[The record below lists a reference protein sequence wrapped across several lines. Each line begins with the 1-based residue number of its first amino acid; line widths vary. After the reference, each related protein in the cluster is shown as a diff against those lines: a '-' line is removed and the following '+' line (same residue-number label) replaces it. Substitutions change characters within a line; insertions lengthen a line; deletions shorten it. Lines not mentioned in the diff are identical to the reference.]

1 MKKKKEL
8 VLLAIYWLVFLMSF
22 YGTFQLRIYMNY
34 NPNTIDVNFF
44 GLTMTSIDDVINLR
58 LIFIML
64 SIATLLASFAMI
76 YLIVNYN
83 LQVVEHE
90 KPMEKLDHEVKEM
103 LEKPT

>member
-1 MKKKKEL
+1 
-8 VLLAIYWLVFLMSF
+8 
-22 YGTFQLRIYMNY
+22 MNY

-44 GLTMTSIDDVINLR
+44 GLKMTSIDDVTNLR

-64 SIATLLASFAMI
+64 SISTLLASFAMI

-90 KPMEKLDHEVKEM
+90 KPIEKLDHEVKEI
-103 LEKPT
+103 LKEEKPT